1 MKNLPTDDDDLHKPE
16 HEPYKR
22 HHMDWRT
29 LLEQEVA
36 ENFEDEEDDE
46 TLQRSGG

>member
-1 MKNLPTDDDDLHKPE
+1 MKPPLNESDDLHKPE

-29 LLEQEVA
+29 LLEQEVE

-46 TLQRSGG
+46 TL